1 MEDWQR
7 NTARAL
13 GFAAGAAA
21 VGTVGIIAG
30 GVALARIAVTPEQ
43 EAESP
48 VTVLG
53 VHREG
58 AATLV
63 RLRGVD
69 CDLQG
74 RYSLVFDHGAG
85 HARLGPVLAS
95 GREGTIR
102 ELLRVD
108 RGEPRAGM
116 TGRLTGW
123 WYTSPEELG
132 YATERIT
139 YPTELG
145 DAEAWIVHP
154 ARARKKRWAVHVHGR
169 GAPPEEAL
177 RGIAPLAR
185 AGVTSLVI
193 SYRNDPG
200 APSGVNGRYGVGV
213 SEARDVDAAIA
224 EARRRGAQRV
234 TLFGW
239 SMGGT
244 AALVTATRGAN
255 RDVIDGLILDSPAVD
270 WSELLRYHAAGRRA
284 PRLVAE
290 LGIRLL
296 WQGRVR
302 GGEHGG
308 IAFDSLNAAAFGRE
322 LQVPVLI
329 HASEQDTFVPCSGSQ
344 RLAEER
350 PDLVQLRL
358 QQHGEHVKLWNVD
371 PEPWERVTEQF
382 ARALPRPAW
391 RG

>member
-1 MEDWQR
+1 MENWQR
-7 NTARAL
+7 NAARAL

-21 VGTVGIIAG
+21 VGAVGVVAG
-30 GVALARIAVTPEQ
+30 GVALARMAVTPER

-48 VTVLG
+48 VTLVGLQ
-53 VHREG
+53 RSG
-58 AATLV
+58 AATV
-63 RLRGVD
+63 ARLRGVD
-69 CDLQG
+69 CDLPG
-74 RYSLVFDHGAG
+74 RYSLVFDGGAG
-85 HARLGPVLAS
+85 HARLGPVLSS
-95 GREGTIR
+95 GPEGTMR

-108 RGEPRAGM
+108 RGAPREGM
-116 TGRLTGW
+116 RARLAGW
-123 WYTSPEELG
+123 WYVAPEELG
-132 YATERIT
+132 YATERIE

-154 ARARKKRWAVHVHGR
+154 PRTRKKRWAVHVHGR
-169 GAPPEEAL
+169 GAPPEETL
-177 RGIAPLAR
+177 RGVAPLAR
-185 AGVTSLVI
+185 AGITSLVI

-200 APSGVNGRYGVGV
+200 APSGAYGRYGVGV

-244 AALVTATRGAN
+244 AALVSATRGEH
-255 RDVIDGLILDSPAVD
+255 RDAIDGLILDSPAID
-270 WSELLRYHAAGRRA
+270 WDELLRYHAAGRRA
-284 PRLVAE
+284 PKLVAE

-302 GGEHGG
+302 GGEAGG
-308 IAFDSLNAAAFGRE
+308 IAFDGLNAAAFGRE
-322 LQVPVLI
+322 LQVPVLV
-329 HASEQDTFVPCSGSQ
+329 HASEQDSFVPCSGAQ
-344 RLAEER
+344 RLAAAR

-358 QQHGEHVKLWNVD
+358 QKRGEHVKLWNVD
-371 PEPWERVTEQF
+371 PERWERATEQF